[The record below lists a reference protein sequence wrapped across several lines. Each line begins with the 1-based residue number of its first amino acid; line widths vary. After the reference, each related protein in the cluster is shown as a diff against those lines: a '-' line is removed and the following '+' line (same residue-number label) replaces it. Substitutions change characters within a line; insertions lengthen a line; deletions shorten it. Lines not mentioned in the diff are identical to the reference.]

1 MKITKRDKWL
11 IAMCWLL
18 YTGAYLG
25 RYSYNT
31 NILPLS
37 LHYGQSEDSIA
48 LATTFFFFAYGAGQI
63 VNGILCKHY
72 PMRYVLSAA
81 LAVSAAVNL
90 AIFCGAP
97 FASIKYLWLINGMA
111 QSVLWSSIMLTLSRH
126 LDKGS
131 IGKAIVAMSTTAS
144 VGTLTSYG
152 LSALLA
158 MWGGFRFSFL
168 ISALVMLTV
177 GGLWFVLYGRVT
189 ADMPDQTRPQATA
202 QKGRGATDPAARRYV
217 ICTLAVFGCVAVIIN
232 LVKDG
237 LLSWVPSMLYDT
249 YGLGESLS
257 IFVTLALPVLA
268 IFGTGFVVALHKR
281 IKSHAL
287 LMGIVFAL
295 ATALVALVLGL
306 FETPHW
312 YLTLGVLALTSLLMS
327 GANNIATSI
336 IPLELRDKANS
347 GFVAGMIN
355 GCCYVGSTLSQI
367 GLALVASNLGW
378 KAVFDVF
385 LWAGL
390 GVVAICAVAIFAL
403 PKKEKSHES
412 AM

>member
-1 MKITKRDKWL
+1 MKIEKRDKFL
-11 IAMCWLL
+11 IVMCWLL

-37 LHYGQSEDSIA
+37 LYYGQSEDSIA

-63 VNGILCKHY
+63 INGIFCKHY
-72 PMRYVLSAA
+72 PMRIVLSAA
-81 LAVSAAVNL
+81 LAISAAVNM
-90 AIFCGAP
+90 AIFLGAP
-97 FASIKYLWLINGMA
+97 FDMIKYLWLINGVV

-126 LDKGS
+126 LGGGS

-158 MWGGFRFSFL
+158 TWGGFRFSFL
-168 ISALVMLTV
+168 ISSLVMLAV
-177 GGLWFVLYGRVT
+177 GGLWFALYGRFTSDIAQPDTKEKEQQPAPVSVT
-189 ADMPDQTRPQATA
+189 RRD
-202 QKGRGATDPAARRYV
+202 RRYV
-217 ICTLAVFGCVAVIIN
+217 ISTLVIFGCVAVIIN

-237 LLSWVPSMLYDT
+237 LLSWVPSMLYDM

-268 IFGTGFVVALHKR
+268 IFGTSFVVLLHKR
-281 IKSHAL
+281 IKRHAL
-287 LMGIVFAL
+287 LMGIVFLL
-295 ATALVALVLGL
+295 ATALVAAVLAL
-306 FETPHW
+306 LETKHW

-367 GLALVASNLGW
+367 GLALVAGNFGW
-378 KAVFDVF
+378 ESVFDVF

-390 GVVAICAVAIFAL
+390 GVVAICALAL
-403 PKKEKSHES
+403 FVIPKKENCHE
-412 AM
+412 